1 METISSR
8 GRGVVR
14 SRFGAAIRAKIRTDG
29 REAVRAELGVSDGA
43 VRAWESGT
51 NPSYSAC
58 LRYGAILALDPRT
71 GEAVPS

>member
-8 GRGVVR
+8 GRSLIR
-14 SRFGAAIRAKIRTDG
+14 SRFGAALRAQIKAHG
-29 REAVRAELGVSDGA
+29 RDAVALKMGVSDGA
-43 VRAWESGT
+43 TRAWESGT

-58 LRYGAILALDPRT
+58 LRYATILGIDPRT